1 MVMGFRINTN
11 IPSLNS
17 QRVLSIQKQ
26 GLEKTLERLASGQRI
41 NKAADDAA
49 GLAIS
54 EKLKGEIRSLRQ
66 AGRNANDGVSM
77 IQTAEGG
84 MNEISN
90 ILIRLRELSIQAASD
105 TVGDVER
112 GFTDKEFQ
120 NMVEEVQR
128 ISEVTRFNGIDLL
141 NGKGGMLEIQV
152 GTHNNPLQDRMIYD
166 SGMTDATATKL
177 GLTGLGVKT
186 KAEAQTNLDV
196 LDIAI
201 KMVNENRSSL
211 GALQNRLQ
219 STINNLNVADE
230 NLSAANSRIR
240 DADMAAESS
249 ELAKYNILTQ
259 SGVAVLS
266 QANQNSMMALKLL
279 S

>member
-1 MVMGFRINTN
+1 MGFRINTN
-11 IPSLNS
+11 VPSLNS
-17 QRVLSIQKQ
+17 QRVLALQKA
-26 GLEKTLERLASGQRI
+26 GLEKTLERLSSGQRI

-54 EKLKGEIRSLRQ
+54 EKLKAEIRSMRQ

-84 MNEISN
+84 MNEVSN
-90 ILIRLRELSIQAASD
+90 ILVRLRELSIQAASD
-105 TVGDVER
+105 TVGDTER

-128 ISEVTRFNGIDLL
+128 IAEVTRFNGLNLL
-141 NGKGGMLEIQV
+141 NGKGGQLEIQV
-152 GTHNNPLQDRMIYD
+152 GTSNNPLQDRMIYD
-166 SGMTDATATKL
+166 SGMSDATAAKL
-177 GLTGLGVKT
+177 GLIGLNVKS
-186 KAEAQTNLDV
+186 KVDAQTNLDV
-196 LDIAI
+196 LDVAI
-201 KMVNENRSSL
+201 NMVNSNRAGL
-211 GALQNRLQ
+211 GALQNRLT

-266 QANQNSMMALKLL
+266 QANNNSMMALKLL
-279 S
+279 G